1 MSNNVPNQTE
11 MPETSVSASWADL
24 LEMPVADMDTLQLS
38 VFVVTTEKV
47 TEKRGEAYARLV
59 TVNRLGAKATSTR
72 FTTVARAV
80 TLAAMLDAG
89 HFVTIS
95 DMTGRDPRKG
105 DGEPSQD
112 AVDAWLMARAVRKG
126 LVEAWKKKH
135 GETSETS
142 KTSETSE
149 TNETN
154 ETNETSETSETN
166 AKQALISALTG
177 MRNAGFERED
187 ILTFVTATLDAGATR

>member
-1 MSNNVPNQTE
+1 MSNNVPNQTTMSNNVPNQTE
-11 MPETSVSASWADL
+11 MPERSVSASFADL
-24 LEMPVADMDTLQLS
+24 LEMNVADMDTLQLS
-38 VFVVTTEKV
+38 VFVVTSEKV

-59 TVNRLGAKATSTR
+59 TVNRLGAKATSAR

-80 TLAAMLDAG
+80 TLAAMSDAG
-89 HFVTIS
+89 RFVTLP

-105 DGEPSQD
+105 GGEPSQD
-112 AVDAWLMARAVRKG
+112 SVDAWLMARAVRKG

-142 KTSETSE
+142 
-149 TNETN
+149 
-154 ETNETSETSETN
+154 ETSETN
-166 AKQALISALTG
+166 AKQALVSALTG
-177 MRNAGFERED
+177 MCNAGFGRED

>member
-11 MPETSVSASWADL
+11 MPEMSVSTSLADL
-24 LEMPVADMDTLQLS
+24 LEMNVADMDTLQLS
-38 VFVVTTEKV
+38 VFVVTSEKV

-59 TVNRLGAKATSTR
+59 TMHRLGAKAPSTR

-80 TLAAMLDAG
+80 TLAAMSDAG
-89 HFVTIS
+89 RVVTLS
-95 DMTGRDPRKG
+95 DMEGRDPRKNG
-105 DGEPSQD
+105 GSPSQD
-112 AVDAWLMARAVRKG
+112 AIDAWLMARAVRKG

-149 TNETN
+149 T
-154 ETNETSETSETN
+154 SETN
-166 AKQALISALTG
+166 AKQALVSALTA
-177 MRNAGFERED
+177 MKNAGFKRED
-187 ILTFVTATLDAGATR
+187 ILTFVTVTLDEGATR